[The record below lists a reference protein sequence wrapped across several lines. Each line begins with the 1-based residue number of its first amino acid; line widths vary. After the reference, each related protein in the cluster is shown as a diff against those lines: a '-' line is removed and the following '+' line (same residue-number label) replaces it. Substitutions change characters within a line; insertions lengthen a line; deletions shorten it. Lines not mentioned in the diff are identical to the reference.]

1 MPTEDRSREAIDT
14 FITRV
19 RQDLDVHL
27 RELTSE
33 LAKGVEEHHE
43 TVRAQL
49 TRDMERRP
57 GNEAANGSGDGVAGA
72 FERLIGG
79 VRRLDEATTLTVI
92 LETLAEGAAADASRV
107 AILLV
112 EGEVLRTWGHFGFA
126 PSAAPIEV
134 PMSQARV
141 ITAAVALRQM
151 SFVQPSTDERD
162 WSVPAFMRL
171 PAGHTG
177 IVVPIVVGAEVVAV
191 LYADDVGRTPN
202 GEGTPVWM
210 EAVEMLVRHASSRLE
225 NVTSLQTVELFT
237 KPG

>member
-1 MPTEDRSREAIDT
+1 MPTDDRSREAIDT

-19 RQDLDVHL
+19 RQELDAHL
-27 RELTSE
+27 GELTSE
-33 LAKGVEEHHE
+33 LAKDVHEHHE
-43 TVRAQL
+43 TVRAEL

-57 GNEAANGSGDGVAGA
+57 RNEPSGGIGEGPAGTL
-72 FERLIGG
+72 ERLIGC

-112 EGEVLRTWGHFGFA
+112 EGDLLRTWGHFGFA
-126 PSAAPIEV
+126 PAAAPV
-134 PMSQARV
+134 DLPLSQVRV
-141 ITAAVALRQM
+141 ITAAVALRKM
-151 SFVQPSTDERD
+151 SFVQPTDDRD

-171 PAGHTG
+171 PARHTG

-202 GEGTPVWM
+202 AEASPAWM
-210 EAVEMLVRHASSRLE
+210 EAVEILVRHASSRLE
-225 NVTSLQTVELFT
+225 NVTSMQTVELFT
-237 KPG
+237 RPG

>member
-1 MPTEDRSREAIDT
+1 MPTEDRFREAIDT

-27 RELTSE
+27 RDLTAE
-33 LAKGVEEHHE
+33 LARR
-43 TVRAQL
+43 VREDREALRAEL
-49 TRDMERRP
+49 TRDLERRP
-57 GNEAANGSGDGVAGA
+57 AGGTSDGPVGTL
-72 FERLIGG
+72 ERLIEC
-79 VRRLDEATTLTVI
+79 VRRLDEAPTLTVI

-112 EGEVLRTWGHFGFA
+112 EGDVLRTWGHFGFA
-126 PSAAPIEV
+126 PSASPIDV

-141 ITAAVALRQM
+141 IMAAVALHKM
-151 SFVQPSTDERD
+151 SFVQPSADGRD

-177 IVVPIVVGAEVVAV
+177 IVVPIVVGTEVVAV
-191 LYADDVGRTPN
+191 LYADDVGRPLN
-202 GEGTPVWM
+202 EESTPVWM

-225 NVTSLQTVELFT
+225 NATSTQTVELFT
-237 KPG
+237 RPG